1 MVRAPTYDEKGM
13 KKGAW
18 SKEEDDKLRAYI
30 LKYGHWNWAQL
41 PKSIK
46 EWQELQAA
54 MDELPEARYKTWELH
69 QGRRGYYHQNTPTTW
84 Q

>member
-1 MVRAPTYDEKGM
+1 MGSLFLVVDNCC
-13 KKGAW
+13 
-18 SKEEDDKLRAYI
+18 LI
-30 LKYGHWNWAQL
+30 
-41 PKSIK
+41 IK